1 MLLALLYYLLVR
13 ISGFHIARSVSNDY
27 DEWFVKRRNS
37 EKLNDTLPRSMATNF
52 KLENARKFPSHRF
65 AFHLAALVEIGV
77 EYFKNLIFHSIALC
91 SLVIRL
97 SRLDRHE
104 YCVSETFEK
113 IPTSDCVVEEAI
125 FSAHGPR
132 HESCYQH
139 SKCVLLK
146 SNNFVNSARLPLA
159 ASVISQVIIKKSC
172 WRNILSRLWF
182 LKCTLLE
189 GAARCAILSVV
200 EIKWLNW

>member
-1 MLLALLYYLLVR
+1 
-13 ISGFHIARSVSNDY
+13 
-27 DEWFVKRRNS
+27 
-37 EKLNDTLPRSMATNF
+37 MATNL

-159 ASVISQVIIKKSC
+159 ASVISQVIIKK
-172 WRNILSRLWF
+172 ILLTKHSLEIVVSQVYASRRSSSLCN
-182 LKCTLLE
+182 LICR
-189 GAARCAILSVV
+189 G
-200 EIKWLNW
+200 N